1 MSFTEFPI
9 PSVELV
15 SVAADARSAIN
26 AMENTNTA
34 VNTAIAT
41 NAPNTI
47 AALDTSN
54 SLWNWIVGKIGAI
67 TSIAA
72 GGAWSFG
79 GKVLVGA
86 AQATSA
92 KLTVTD
98 NTSDDAVRITQTGS
112 GNALVVEDSTNP
124 DSTPFVINQ
133 GGQAYIGHTTSLPS
147 GEAWPLQVTGTSAV
161 GCVLARFANDVSG
174 SHALSFVKS
183 RSGTNGS
190 YGGIV
195 QDGDFIGRLAFGAD
209 DGVTRQQAAAMVVSV
224 DGTPQA
230 GSVPARVLFSTT
242 AAGSATPTERM
253 RITSGGKVGVGTTA
267 PVSKLHVSD
276 GSVDAAVTITQAGAG
291 NALVIEDSTTPDT
304 TPFVIGNDGT
314 VTTYASIRQNTF
326 FDTTSSNGFA
336 GQKARGSATSPL
348 PIVSGDNM
356 LTLVGRGYDGK
367 IFKDAGYIAISS
379 DGVPNTPATAIL
391 NATEYRINTVGTTNF
406 TTFGAANNNVGTIFT
421 ANRNGTAGDGDGTAI
436 RTAGDM
442 PGKINFFTAPN
453 EGGGP
458 SERMRISNSGNVGI
472 NTTSTPYQLNI
483 LNKVST
489 DNNSVATIL
498 IGTDTNNGATID
510 TVRGANNNTHGLAI
524 STSNGGAPTEKVR
537 IQPSGNVGI
546 GTTSINS
553 KLHINGDLSLSSAT
567 TSTTAIAG
575 VNGDVPAQVVGY
587 IQVNINGTSRKIPY
601 YA

>member
-54 SLWNWIVGKIGAI
+54 SLWDWIVGKIGAI

-98 NTSDDAVRITQTGS
+98 NTSDDAVRITQTGT
-112 GNALVVEDSTNP
+112 GNALVVEDTTNP
-124 DSTPFVINQ
+124 DASPFVIDN
-133 GGQAYIGHTTSLPS
+133 GGKVSTWSQITQRRAANDAFAQTFELRKYR
-147 GEAWPLQVTGTSAV
+147 GTSIAPTAV
-161 GCVLARFANDVSG
+161 LNNDQLGNHAYAGYDGTSDIEGARV
-174 SHALSFVKS
+174 
-183 RSGTNGS
+183 
-190 YGGIV
+190 
-195 QDGDFIGRLAFGAD
+195 
-209 DGVTRQQAAAMVVSV
+209 AASV
-224 DGTPQA
+224 DGTPGTNDMPGRLKFFTRPQ
-230 GSVPARVLFSTT
+230 G
-242 AAGSATPTERM
+242 GSAIIERM

-276 GSVDAAVTITQAGAG
+276 GSTDAAVTITQTGAG
-291 NALVIEDSTTPDT
+291 NVLVVEDSSAPDT
-304 TPFVIGNDGT
+304 TPFVIGNDGL
-314 VTTYASIRQNTF
+314 VTTHSGIRQNTYS
-326 FDTTSSNGFA
+326 DVTSSNSLI
-336 GQKARGSATSPL
+336 GQKARGTPTSPL
-348 PIVSGDNM
+348 PITSGDNM
-356 LTLVGRGYDGK
+356 LTLAGRGYDGA
-367 IFKDAGYIAISS
+367 IFKDAGYIFISS
-379 DGVPNTPATAIL
+379 DGVPNTPATAIS
-391 NATEYRINTVGTTNF
+391 NATEYRINTVGTTDF
-406 TTFGAANNNVGTIFT
+406 TTFGAANNNVGTVFT
-421 ANRNGTAGDGDGTAI
+421 ANRGGTAGDGDGTAI

-442 PGKINFFTAPN
+442 PGRIAFSTAPDN
-453 EGGGP
+453 GAGP
-458 SERMRISNSGNVGI
+458 TERMRISNSGNVGI
-472 NTTSTPYQLNI
+472 NTTSTPYRLNV
-483 LNKVST
+483 LNKIST
-489 DNNSVATIL
+489 DNNSVPTIL